1 MGLCER
7 ERMSLRFF
15 HRVRIAPGVTL
26 NLAKHGPSVSFGVRG
41 AHLTVGR
48 SGIRRT
54 VGIPGTG
61 VFYSSHDGWHSGG
74 HTAQAFHDAA
84 GELHG
89 FARVAHDVVAAFLL
103 VFVIVIALAILA
115 AVFFR

>member
-1 MGLCER
+1 MYMRLFR
-7 ERMSLRFF
+7 
-15 HRVRIAPGVTL
+15 RVRIAPGISL

-61 VFYSSHDGWHSGG
+61 IFATSQDGWHSGL
-74 HTAQAFHDAA
+74 HTGRHFQEAA
-84 GELHG
+84 PPLTG
-89 FARVAHDVVAAFLL
+89 ARKVAHDLL
-103 VFVIVIALAILA
+103 VTVLLVIACLVVLGVILA
-115 AVFFR
+115 AFGQ